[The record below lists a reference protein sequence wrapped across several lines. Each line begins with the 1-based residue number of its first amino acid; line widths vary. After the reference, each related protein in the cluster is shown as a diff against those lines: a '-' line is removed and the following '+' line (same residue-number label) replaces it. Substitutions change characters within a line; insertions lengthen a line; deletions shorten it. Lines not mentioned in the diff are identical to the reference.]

1 MNEIKKEWLI
11 DRAEYMFAEIEDE
24 IARLQA
30 QIEKDAIAVNRMEDE
45 FSASEE
51 DFYIAAIDAGLD
63 EKEAAM
69 QRDDLYAA
77 HINDQTLVNLFYR
90 SQALLYI
97 IRVRAAPAL
106 NSSLLTPN
114 FLSLNSS
121 LTIILLRIW
130 CRQRCRLRCRIKY
143 RAPCR
148 WR

>member
-1 MNEIKKEWLI
+1 MLDTEDPIRHEKVKIMNEIKKEWLI

-77 HINDQTLVNLFYR
+77 HINDQTLVNLKQCIEYNKRRAVALKQDREIYLFY
-90 SQALLYI
+90 
-97 IRVRAAPAL
+97 
-106 NSSLLTPN
+106 
-114 FLSLNSS
+114 
-121 LTIILLRIW
+121 LR
-130 CRQRCRLRCRIKY
+130 QNEEEQ
-143 RAPCR
+143 
-148 WR
+148 

>member
-1 MNEIKKEWLI
+1 MDEIKKEWLI

-63 EKEAAM
+63 EREAGM

-77 HINDQTLVNLFYR
+77 HINDQTLVNLKQCIEYNKRRAVALKQDREIYLFY
-90 SQALLYI
+90 
-97 IRVRAAPAL
+97 
-106 NSSLLTPN
+106 
-114 FLSLNSS
+114 
-121 LTIILLRIW
+121 LR
-130 CRQRCRLRCRIKY
+130 QNEEEQ
-143 RAPCR
+143 
-148 WR
+148 